1 MKHTALTS
9 TLSAI
14 AISAMWA
21 STAMA
26 TEFLITSVTELTGKF
41 ASQGVPLTRGMQIA
55 ADEINASGYLGSDTI
70 KFVQLDN
77 GSERD
82 QSALMVNQ
90 AAADGTLAII
100 GTATGYNSLSV
111 APLANEL
118 KVPLMGMVYSPD
130 LLASGPYS
138 VKMTSSDDSHTV
150 ALARYATDVVKP
162 KACLIVYANDNPG
175 FVAQFKTFRKYA
187 EENGVQFV
195 GEEAIALADTD
206 FSALATKIVSIGA
219 DCLHISTIA
228 PQGANLIQQALS
240 AGMDPATKIFSG
252 GGFANETLM
261 KVGGSAVEGVIVVS
275 DYVPGGVN
283 DEGKA
288 FEAAY
293 LAAFDAPAEN
303 WSAVGYAQM
312 KLLAWGIKEAG
323 PDVTRDTLLDAIRN
337 VSEFN
342 TILGADGK
350 VSIVDRLPDYN
361 PAIITVKDGKF
372 VNAF

>member
-14 AISAMWA
+14 AISAIWA

-337 VSEFN
+337 VS
-342 TILGADGK
+342 D
-350 VSIVDRLPDYN
+350 VQHN
-361 PAIITVKDGKF
+361 PGC
-372 VNAF
+372 